1 MAALEVKLF
10 IKEDCPGCPA
20 ARRACDGIV
29 NLSVYDV
36 EALDGLAEASNWDVL
51 VTPSVVVVDSTGRE
65 VASWR
70 GQAPA
75 PAVLRALLGN

>member
-1 MAALEVKLF
+1 VEVKLF
-10 IKEDCPGCPA
+10 VKEDCPRCPA

-36 EALDGLAEASNWDVL
+36 EALDGLAEASNWGVL
-51 VTPSVVVVDSTGRE
+51 VTPSVVVIDSTGRE

-70 GQAPA
+70 GQAPD
-75 PAVLRALLGN
+75 PSELRSLLGN

>member
-1 MAALEVKLF
+1 VEVKLF
-10 IKEDCPGCPA
+10 VKEDCPGCPA

-51 VTPSVVVVDSTGRE
+51 VTPSVVVVDSAGRE

-70 GQAPA
+70 GQAPD
-75 PAVLRALLGN
+75 PSELRSLLGN